1 MNKRMKKAV
10 QESFRFPETKHKYE
24 FLMQAEVISAQE
36 MQRKK
41 RIPVVFRL
49 SAAAAACGLAL
60 GAWAHLGS
68 RSKLSENDFRDE
80 PAIVTTM
87 IGGNGES
94 QPVTTAIGNGET
106 AGATTVNVSA
116 VTTVKTGTAKT
127 TTVTSGS
134 ALTAL
139 GAKSRSTT
147 ASRSDHSRVTANT
160 NSDTVT
166 VEYTITN
173 EEKTYYMKHLGTFA
187 SAFVMGG
194 NAIPISSAAE
204 YKLPYTRMYPNE
216 SDIFADIESNAEA
229 VDINRDGFFNMRDC
243 YDLYCYSNYY
253 QVSDTV
259 ADKCRK
265 YGVSKIDDEEN
276 DTPPWLSYTELI
288 RYFLIKEGAK
298 AEFFSTESYPYR
310 DTLTDTYAPFASDQ
324 FVSAVFSE
332 SDHLM
337 AGYPLISA
345 AYRSGLIDLD
355 VNADGLFDIN
365 DYIDYY
371 VCTTNSNK
379 SNQNSG
385 DFIPWERPEATVQRC
400 NELRSKAEAITRDNW
415 LENYFVW
422 CLLEYTPFRSEYA
435 EASYYNS
442 IIPEKYAR
450 YYSPERYFEEYC
462 ETTGIEEY
470 LFTFNTQKFNNC
482 FDEYCK
488 DVAAG
493 RRSAPDINL
502 DGVIDRSDYEA
513 SDIYFGDILNGRNAS
528 QSELPSRVWN
538 NITSNCDFNNNG
550 TSGDVY
556 DIMITQ
562 MYVLINTG
570 ESSSSSGGSYNYDS
584 NMGILLDINNPR
596 SGDVNGDGEVDMAD
610 AVLIM
615 QYLANPDKYQLTD
628 SAMYNADVE
637 GDCDGLNTSDAS
649 AIQRRLLNL

>member
-1 MNKRMKKAV
+1 LNKRMKKAV
-10 QESFRFPETKHKYE
+10 RESFRFPETRHKNE

-41 RIPVVFRL
+41 RYPVIFGL
-49 SAAAAACGLAL
+49 SAAAAAGVMAL
-60 GAWAHLGS
+60 GIWADLGN

-87 IGGNGES
+87 IGNDEV
-94 QPVTTAIGNGET
+94 QPITTAIGNGET
-106 AGATTVNVSA
+106 ASVSTVTASAATTVRNV
-116 VTTVKTGTAKT
+116 TAKA
-127 TTVTSGS
+127 TTVTTGS

-139 GAKSRSTT
+139 GAGSPRTT
-147 ASRSDHSRVTANT
+147 ASRSDHSRVTTNT
-160 NSDTVT
+160 DSENIT

-173 EEKTYYMKHLGTFA
+173 EEKTYYMKHLGAFA

-194 NAIPISSAAE
+194 NAIPMASAAE
-204 YKLPYTRMYPNE
+204 YKLPYTRMYPDE
-216 SDIFADIESNAEA
+216 SSIFSDIEANTEA
-229 VDINRDGFFNMRDC
+229 VDINCDGVFNIRDC
-243 YDLYCYSNYY
+243 YDIFCYSNYY

-259 ADKCRK
+259 ADNCRA
-265 YGVSKIDDEEN
+265 YSISKVEDEEN
-276 DTPPWLSYTELI
+276 NTPAWLSYTELI

-298 AEFFSTESYPYR
+298 PEFFSLESYPYR
-310 DTLTDTYAPFASDQ
+310 DTVNGTYAPFASEQ
-324 FVSAVFSE
+324 FVTVLYNE

-337 AGYPLISA
+337 AGYPLIST
-345 AYRSGLIDLD
+345 AYRNGRIDLD
-355 VNADGLFDIN
+355 VNADGVFDIN

-371 VCTTNSNK
+371 VCTTNLSK
-379 SNQNSG
+379 SKQNNG
-385 DFIPWERPEATVQRC
+385 EFIPWERPEATVKRC
-400 NELRSKAEAITRDNW
+400 NELRSRAEAITRDSW

-435 EASYYNS
+435 EVSYYNS
-442 IIPEKYAR
+442 IIPEKYSR

-470 LFTFNTQKFNNC
+470 LFTFNTQKFNSC

-493 RRSAPDINL
+493 RRSAPDVNL
-502 DGVIDRSDYEA
+502 DGIIDRSDYEA

-528 QSELPSRVWN
+528 QSQLSARIWN

-562 MYVLINTG
+562 MYVLIKTG
-570 ESSSSSGGSYNYDS
+570 DSNSSSGGSYNYDS
-584 NMGILLDINNPR
+584 NMGILWDIDNPD

-610 AVLIM
+610 AVLII
-615 QYLANPDKYQLTD
+615 QFLANPDKYQLTD
-628 SAMYNADVE
+628 AAKFNADVD
-637 GDCDGLNTSDAS
+637 GNCDGLNSNDAS
-649 AIQRRLLNL
+649 AIQRRLLDL

>member
-10 QESFRFPETKHKYE
+10 QESFRFPETKHKNE

-41 RIPVVFRL
+41 RYPVIFRL
-49 SAAAAACGLAL
+49 SAAAAAGAMAL
-60 GAWAHLGS
+60 GVWANLS
-68 RSKLSENDFRDE
+68 DRSKPSENDFRDE
-80 PAIVTTM
+80 PAIVTTTV
-87 IGGNGES
+87 GNGEI
-94 QPVTTAIGNGET
+94 QPINTAIGNGET
-106 AGATTVNVSA
+106 ASATTVNVSA
-116 VTTVKTGTAKT
+116 VTTVRNGAAKT
-127 TTVTSGS
+127 TAVTTGT

-147 ASRSDHSRVTANT
+147 ASRSDHSRVTT
-160 NSDTVT
+160 KTKSETFT
-166 VEYTITN
+166 TEYTITN
-173 EEKTYYMKHLGTFA
+173 EEKTYYMKHLGAFA

-194 NAIPISSAAE
+194 NAIPMASAAE
-204 YKLPYTRMYPNE
+204 YKLPYTRMYPDE
-216 SDIFADIESNAEA
+216 SDIFAELEANIDIA
-229 VDINRDGFFNMRDC
+229 DINCDGVFNIRDC
-243 YDLYCYSNYY
+243 YDVFCYSNYY
-253 QVSDTV
+253 QVSDT
-259 ADKCRK
+259 AAEKCRA
-265 YGVSKIDDEEN
+265 YGISKVNDEEN
-276 DTPPWLSYTELI
+276 NAPSWLNYTELI
-288 RYFLIKEGAK
+288 RYLLIKEGAK
-298 AEFFSTESYPYR
+298 PEFFSLESYPYR
-310 DTLTDTYAPFASDQ
+310 DTITGAYAPFASEL

-345 AYRSGLIDLD
+345 AYRNKRIDLD

-365 DYIDYY
+365 DYIDYF
-371 VCTTNSNK
+371 VCTTNLSK
-379 SNQNSG
+379 SKQDSG
-385 DFIPWERPEATVQRC
+385 DFIPWERPETTVQRC
-400 NELRSKAEAITRDNW
+400 NELRSKAEAITRDSW

-442 IIPEKYAR
+442 IIPEKYSR

-470 LFTFNTQKFNNC
+470 LFTFNTQKFNSC

-513 SDIYFGDILNGRNAS
+513 SDVYFGDILNGRNAS
-528 QSELPSRVWN
+528 QSALPPRIWN

-562 MYVLINTG
+562 MYVLIKTG
-570 ESSSSSGGSYNYDS
+570 ESNSSSGGSYNYDS
-584 NMGILLDINNPR
+584 NMGMLWDIDSSR

-628 SAMYNADVE
+628 AAMFNADVE
-637 GDCDGLNTSDAS
+637 GDCDGLNSNDAS
-649 AIQRRLLNL
+649 AIQRRLLDL

>member
-41 RIPVVFRL
+41 RYPVVFRL
-49 SAAAAACGLAL
+49 SAAAAACGMAL
-60 GAWAHLGS
+60 GVWAHLDN

-80 PAIVTTM
+80 PAIVTTTV
-87 IGGNGES
+87 GNGEN
-94 QPVTTAIGNGET
+94 QPVTTAIWNGET
-106 AGATTVNVSA
+106 ASATTVNVST
-116 VTTVKTGTAKT
+116 VTTVRTVASKT
-127 TTVTSGS
+127 TTVTSGQ

-139 GAKSRSTT
+139 GARSRSTT
-147 ASRSDHSRVTANT
+147 ASRSDHSSVTTNT
-160 NSDTVT
+160 SSNTAA
-166 VEYTITN
+166 EYTITN
-173 EEKTYYMKHLGTFA
+173 EEKTYYMKHLGAFA

-194 NAIPISSAAE
+194 NAIPMASAAE
-204 YKLPYTRMYPNE
+204 YKLPYTRMYSGE
-216 SDIFADIESNAEA
+216 SDIFADIEANPDV
-229 VDINRDGFFNMRDC
+229 VDINDDGFFNMRDC
-243 YDLYCYSNYY
+243 YDLFCYSNYY

-259 ADKCRK
+259 AKKCRK
-265 YGVSKIDDEEN
+265 YGVSKINDVEN
-276 DTPPWLSYTELI
+276 DTPSWLSYTEFI

-298 AEFFSTESYPYR
+298 SEFFSNESHPYR
-310 DTLTDTYAPFASDQ
+310 ETVNGTYAPFASDL
-324 FVSAVFSE
+324 FVSAVFIE

-337 AGYPLISA
+337 AGYPLIST
-345 AYRSGLIDLD
+345 AYRNKSIDLD

-371 VCTTNSNK
+371 VCTTNLSK
-379 SNQNSG
+379 SKQDSG
-385 DFIPWERPEATVQRC
+385 EFIPWERSEATVQRC
-400 NELRSKAEAITRDNW
+400 NELRSKAKAITHDNW

-422 CLLEYTPFRSEYA
+422 CLLEYTPFRTEYA

-442 IIPEKYAR
+442 IIPEPYSK

-470 LFTFNTQKFNNC
+470 LFTFNTQKFNSC

-502 DGVIDRSDYEA
+502 DGVIDRKDYEA

-528 QSELPSRVWN
+528 QSDLSSRVWN

-562 MYVLINTG
+562 MYVLIKTG
-570 ESSSSSGGSYNYDS
+570 ESNSNSGGSYNYDS
-584 NMGILLDINNPR
+584 NMGILWDMNTSR

-637 GDCDGLNTSDAS
+637 GDCDGLNLNDAS
-649 AIQRRLLNL
+649 SIQRRLLNL

>member
-10 QESFRFPETKHKYE
+10 QESFRFPETKHKNE

-41 RIPVVFRL
+41 RYPVVFRL
-49 SAAAAACGLAL
+49 SAAAAACGMAVGL
-60 GAWAHLGS
+60 WAHLDN
-68 RSKLSENDFRDE
+68 RSKLSENDFRGE
-80 PAIVTTM
+80 PAIVTTTV
-87 IGGNGES
+87 GNGED
-94 QPVTTAIGNGET
+94 QPITTAIGNGET
-106 AGATTVNVSA
+106 ASATTVNVSA
-116 VTTVKTGTAKT
+116 VTTVRTAAAKT
-127 TTVTSGS
+127 TTVTSGQ

-139 GAKSRSTT
+139 GARSRSTT
-147 ASRSDHSRVTANT
+147 ASRSDHSRVTTNT
-160 NSDTVT
+160 SSNPAAT
-166 VEYTITN
+166 EYTITN
-173 EEKTYYMKHLGTFA
+173 EEKTYYMKHLGEFA

-194 NAIPISSAAE
+194 NAIPMASAAE
-204 YKLPYTRMYPNE
+204 YKLPYTRMYPGEN
-216 SDIFADIESNAEA
+216 DIFADIEANLEI
-229 VDINRDGFFNMRDC
+229 VDISGDGVFNMRDC
-243 YDLYCYSNYY
+243 YDLFCYSHYY

-259 ADKCRK
+259 NYNCRK
-265 YGVSKIDDEEN
+265 YGVSKTDDEEN
-276 DTPPWLSYTELI
+276 NTPSWLSYSELI
-288 RYFLIKEGAK
+288 RYLLIKEGPK
-298 AEFFSTESYPYR
+298 PEFFSKEVYPYR
-310 DTLTDTYAPFASDQ
+310 DTVNGTYAPFASDL

-345 AYRSGLIDLD
+345 AYRNKLIDLD

-365 DYIDYY
+365 DYIDYF
-371 VCTTNSNK
+371 VCTTNLSK
-379 SNQNSG
+379 SKQDSG
-385 DFIPWERPEATVQRC
+385 EFIPWERPEATVQRC
-400 NELRSKAEAITRDNW
+400 NELRSKAEAITHDDW
-415 LENYFVW
+415 LGNYFVW

-442 IIPEKYAR
+442 IIPEAYSK

-470 LFTFNTQKFNNC
+470 LFTFNTQKFNSC

-502 DGVIDRSDYEA
+502 DGVIDRKDYEA

-528 QSELPSRVWN
+528 QSELSSRVWN

-562 MYVLINTG
+562 MYVLIKTG
-570 ESSSSSGGSYNYDS
+570 DSSPNSGGSYNYDS
-584 NMGILLDINNPR
+584 NMGILWDMNNSR

-615 QYLANPDKYQLTD
+615 QHIANPDKFQLTD

-637 GDCDGLNTSDAS
+637 GDCDGLNLNDAS
-649 AIQRRLLNL
+649 AIQRRLLDL